1 MSGFL
6 VAPVLA
12 RVITTLGIIW
22 KLKRDAEVC
31 GRKSDIAPCTF
42 CARFGLMHRS
52 KQLRLFDHFRDAGEQ
67 KMRDCDLAELT
78 RVKRV
83 NFPKAICA

>member
-31 GRKSDIAPCTF
+31 GRMRHVRFVPDSDSCTAANNYDYSITSATPANRK
-42 CARFGLMHRS
+42 CGIVISL
-52 KQLRLFDHFRDAGEQ
+52 
-67 KMRDCDLAELT
+67 
-78 RVKRV
+78 
-83 NFPKAICA
+83 N